1 MAVSNVCAK
10 FESFLYS
17 KIFLKIILQFC
28 TFLGDLFYYY
38 KIEWAT
44 KLQSY
49 DAKSPKNIQNIK
61 IILRHI
67 LKYKKDSNVA
77 HTLLRTI
84 KDYDANPSKN
94 FFFDHVNEK
103 STSKVLRENRGDLFV
118 GLLYTMEA
126 SGPFVAIRHLL
137 LLTNKAW
144 YFPDR

>member
-1 MAVSNVCAK
+1 M
-10 FESFLYS
+10 
-17 KIFLKIILQFC
+17 
-28 TFLGDLFYYY
+28 
-38 KIEWAT
+38 
-44 KLQSY
+44 
-49 DAKSPKNIQNIK
+49 
-61 IILRHI
+61 ILRHI

-84 KDYDANPSKN
+84 KSYDANPSGK

>member
-49 DAKSPKNIQNIK
+49 DAKSPKNIQTIK
-61 IILRHI
+61 
-67 LKYKKDSNVA
+67 
-77 HTLLRTI
+77 RTI
-84 KDYDANPSKN
+84 RNYDANPSEKN
-94 FFFDHVNEK
+94 FFDHVNEK

>member
-1 MAVSNVCAK
+1 MLHTHCS
-10 FESFLYS
+10 EP
-17 KIFLKIILQFC
+17 LK
-28 TFLGDLFYYY
+28 TMM
-38 KIEWAT
+38 
-44 KLQSY
+44 
-49 DAKSPKNIQNIK
+49 
-61 IILRHI
+61 HI
-67 LKYKKDSNVA
+67 LA
-77 HTLLRTI
+77 
-84 KDYDANPSKN
+84 KN

>member
-1 MAVSNVCAK
+1 M
-10 FESFLYS
+10 
-17 KIFLKIILQFC
+17 
-28 TFLGDLFYYY
+28 
-38 KIEWAT
+38 
-44 KLQSY
+44 
-49 DAKSPKNIQNIK
+49 QNFK
-61 IILRHI
+61 MILRHI

-84 KDYDANPSKN
+84 KSYDEILAKI
-94 FFFDHVNEK
+94 FFDHINEK